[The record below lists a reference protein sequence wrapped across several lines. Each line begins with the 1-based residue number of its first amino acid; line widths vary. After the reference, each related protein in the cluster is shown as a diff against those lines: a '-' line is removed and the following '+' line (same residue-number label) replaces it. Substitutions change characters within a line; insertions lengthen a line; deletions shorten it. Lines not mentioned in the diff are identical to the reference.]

1 MDIYHIIKLILTIIY
16 ITSSLLGFIFLIW
29 WLAMF
34 ISRNPDLKKRSNI
47 AKGLLIT
54 VIISVFSMFV
64 HFVVAVKQYSGPLDI
79 SKLPTFNVSSSDLHD
94 GAWDEKIGAKHGNI
108 SPELTWDKVNY
119 AGKYAIIMIDHGG
132 NNWLHWISIVD
143 DSNDDDNNNEDDKD
157 LNVTIPSGAYNNI
170 DDGYVGPY
178 PPSGTHSY
186 TIYVFALQGD
196 TYNLNFQLDK
206 GGTDLQNIVD
216 QLNSGVYTDYNNIV
230 AVGIIEGNYS
240 ADK

>member
-29 WLAMF
+29 WLVMF

-79 SKLPTFNVSSSDLHD
+79 SKLPTFDVSSSDLHD
-94 GAWDEKIGAKHGNI
+94 GIWDEKIGAKHGNI
-108 SPELTWDKVNY
+108 SPELTWNKVNY
-119 AGKYAIIMIDHGG
+119 ANIYAVVMIDHGG

-157 LNVTIPSGAYNNI
+157 LNVTIPSGTYNNI

-206 GGTDLQNIVD
+206 GGTDLQSIVD